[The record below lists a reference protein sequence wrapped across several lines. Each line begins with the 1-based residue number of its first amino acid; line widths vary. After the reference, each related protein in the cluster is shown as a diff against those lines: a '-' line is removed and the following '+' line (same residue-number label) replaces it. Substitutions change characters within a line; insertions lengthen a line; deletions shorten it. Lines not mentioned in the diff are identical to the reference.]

1 MPKAL
6 QEGDSPITVQR
17 NVFEALLGDRSLTI
31 KTVIA
36 AACVAVV
43 ALLVAILSI
52 NRMSHLN
59 SDLRDMKT
67 NHVDTLQEVAN
78 MRGQVGFIFRG
89 MLIYFVGNS
98 STGAAKTAQLK
109 QGRDQAA
116 SADAALDSAITN
128 YGALTTGS
136 ATRQAA
142 LTKFTDALHY
152 YQALRDTVIF
162 GEPLAAGYTMPA
174 ADQILVEFNKAEDG
188 MSEGVATMQQV
199 EDTESDAMAKR
210 GTEAYNRAKMVTLI
224 ALIAGFVIAAA
235 VCVLVIR
242 LIRNQLT
249 TVSTALDAV
258 AAGDLTVAAQ
268 VRSRDELGAMA
279 GAVNRAREGLRTS
292 VLALTH
298 GAETLGAGTQRLTS
312 VTARLSD
319 QARQAAD
326 QAGVVAGSAGDVS
339 SSVQSVAA
347 GSDQMGASI
356 REIAENANNAAQVAS
371 SAVGVAQS
379 TNDTVAKLGTSSEEI
394 GNVVKVITQIAEQTN
409 LLALNATIEAARAGE
424 AGKGFAVVATEV
436 KDLAQETAKATEDI
450 SRRVEAIQA
459 DTSNAVEAIAEIS
472 RIISEINDYQVTIA
486 SAVEEQTATTNEMSR
501 SIGDAAS
508 GSSAIAGNIN
518 SVAAAVQAQTGAL
531 QEADQSVTELTQVAD
546 ELRGVVARFRV

>member
-1 MPKAL
+1 MPN
-6 QEGDSPITVQR
+6 QGDSPITVQR
-17 NVFEALLGDRSLTI
+17 NVFESLLGDRSLTI

-52 NRMSHLN
+52 NRMSTLN
-59 SDLRDMKT
+59 ANLRDMKT
-67 NHVDTLQEVAN
+67 DHVDTLQQVAN
-78 MRGQVGFIFRG
+78 VRGELGIMYRG
-89 MLIYFVGNS
+89 MLIYYVASGTAAEKAAGQKS
-98 STGAAKTAQLK
+98 GRAIISGADTAL
-109 QGRDQAA
+109 
-116 SADAALDSAITN
+116 DAALTRYDQLTEGSTERQDSLA
-128 YGALTTGS
+128 
-136 ATRQAA
+136 
-142 LTKFTDALHY
+142 KFVESMKY
-152 YQALRDTVIF
+152 YRALRDTVLF

-174 ADQILVEFNKAEDG
+174 AAQILPEFNKAEG
-188 MSEGVATMQQV
+188 SMGEAVTTMQQV
-199 EDTESDAMAKR
+199 EDTLSNEMLAK
-210 GTEAYNRAKMVTLI
+210 GTAAYNRARMITLI
-224 ALIAGFVIAAA
+224 ALLAGFFLAA
-235 VCVLVIR
+235 VICVLVIR

-249 TVSTALDAV
+249 TVSSALEAV
-258 AAGDLTVAAQ
+258 AGGDLTIAAE

-279 GAVNRAREGLRTS
+279 AAVNRAREGLRTS

-298 GAETLGAGTQRLTS
+298 GADTLGSGTQRLTGI
-312 VTARLSD
+312 TNRLAE
-319 QARQAAD
+319 QAREAAD
-326 QAGVVAGSAGDVS
+326 QAAVVANGAGDVS
-339 SSVQSVAA
+339 SSVQSAAA

-459 DTSNAVEAIAEIS
+459 DTSSAVSAIAEIS

-501 SIGDAAS
+501 SIGDAAH
-508 GSSAIAGNIN
+508 GSSNIAGNIN
-518 SVAAAVQAQTGAL
+518 VVAEAVQAQTGAL
-531 QEADQSVTELTQVAD
+531 HEADQSVSELSQVAD

>member
-1 MPKAL
+1 MPN
-6 QEGDSPITVQR
+6 QGDSPITVQR

-36 AACVAVV
+36 TTCVAVV
-43 ALLVAILSI
+43 ALLVAALSI

-59 SDLRDMKT
+59 TDLKEMKAS
-67 NHVDTLQEVAN
+67 HVDTLQQVAN
-78 MRGQVGFIFRG
+78 IRGELGTMFRG
-89 MLIYFVGNS
+89 MLIYNLGT
-98 STGAAKTAQLK
+98 TGPAAARAAQQK
-109 QGRDQAA
+109 AGRDEVAG
-116 SADAALDSAITN
+116 ADRSMDTALTT
-128 YGALTTGS
+128 YGALTTDS
-136 ATRQAA
+136 AARQAGLA
-142 LTKFTDALHY
+142 KFTEAVKSY
-152 YQALRDTVIF
+152 RALRDAVLF
-162 GEPLAAGYTMPA
+162 GEPMAAGYTMPA
-174 ADQILVEFNKAEDG
+174 PDQILPAFNKAETG
-188 MSEGVATMQQV
+188 MGEAVGSMQSV
-199 EDTESDAMAKR
+199 EDSESNAMAAR
-210 GTEAYNRAKMVTLI
+210 GTDSYNRAKTLTLI
-224 ALIAGFVIAAA
+224 ALLVGFVIAAA

-242 LIRNQLT
+242 LIRGQLT

-258 AAGDLTVAAQ
+258 AEGDLTIAAE

-279 GAVNRAREGLRTS
+279 AAVNRAREGLRTS

-298 GAETLGAGTQRLTS
+298 GAATLGDGTQRLTS
-312 VTARLSD
+312 VTARLAD
-319 QARQAAD
+319 QAREAAD
-326 QAGVVAGSAGDVS
+326 QAAVVANGAGDVS
-339 SSVQSVAA
+339 TNVQSAAA

-371 SAVGVAQS
+371 RAVGVAQS

-424 AGKGFAVVATEV
+424 SGKGFAVVATEV

-459 DTSNAVEAIAEIS
+459 DTSSAVEAIAEIS

-486 SAVEEQTATTNEMSR
+486 SAVEEQTATTQEMSR
-501 SIGDAAS
+501 SIGDAAE
-508 GSSAIAGNIN
+508 GSSSIAGNIN
-518 SVAAAVQAQTGAL
+518 VVAQAVQAQTGAL
-531 QEADQSVTELTQVAD
+531 READQSVSELTQVAD